1 MDILEKKFN
10 DDYLYR
16 MRDEVLKELEKGEEF
31 HKLSREVDALSSKF
45 PIITDLFEGTH
56 MEDAHELTKVE
67 RQAIRKYVELRSR
80 MMEIHE
86 FAHYYRGHGDCIL
99 HLSRCGFIVEQRKTG
114 LSTQDMIELIYIL
127 DAYKALN
134 TALFGDEVSL
144 MEYEGYMGALGRIY
158 RVIDN
163 NIPLNMKTVANEI
176 LTDTSIEPEKRAK
189 VLLQGED
196 N

>member
-1 MDILEKKFN
+1 MDILENKLN

-16 MRDEVLKELEKGEEF
+16 MRDEVLKELEKSEEF
-31 HKLSREVDALSSKF
+31 QKLSREVDTLSSKF

-67 RQAIRKYVELRSR
+67 RQAIRKYVELHSR
-80 MMEIHE
+80 MMEMHE

-99 HLSRCGFIVEQRKTG
+99 HFSRCGFIVEQSKTG
-114 LSTQDMIELIYIL
+114 LSTQDMMELIYIL

-134 TALFGDEVSL
+134 TALFGDEMSL

-189 VLLQGED
+189 VLLQGKD